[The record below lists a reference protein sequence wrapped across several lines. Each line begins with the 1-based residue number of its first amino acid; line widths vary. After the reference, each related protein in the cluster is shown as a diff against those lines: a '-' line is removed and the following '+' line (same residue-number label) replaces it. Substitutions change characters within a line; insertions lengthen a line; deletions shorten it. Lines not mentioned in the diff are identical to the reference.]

1 MRNGSETY
9 SDQRE
14 REEYIM
20 LNDRIKT
27 LNNSIIEYSTFV
39 EYMLSKTIKAY
50 NEKDTKTLKKVLID
64 DDMKANIFELDIDDL
79 CVTTIAQF
87 DPVAVD
93 LRTILMILKI
103 NSDLERMGDH
113 VVNIAESMI
122 VILEN
127 NYSFDMSDVM
137 EMVDITRNMLKECI
151 SAFINKDFELAYK
164 VIEEDSK
171 VDELRLKSIKNA
183 IQNMKGL
190 TDDKNLELELHV
202 LRVTSNLERIGDLTT
217 NICEDVVFIT
227 KGKIIK
233 HSSLK
238 INS

>member
-1 MRNGSETY
+1 
-9 SDQRE
+9 
-14 REEYIM
+14 M
-20 LNDRIKT
+20 LEDRIKT

-39 EYMLSKTIKAY
+39 EYMLGKTIKAY
-50 NEKDTKTLKKVLID
+50 NDKDIKTLKFVITE
-64 DDMKANIFELDIDDL
+64 DDMKANLFELDIDDL

-87 DPVAVD
+87 EPVAID

-113 VVNIAESMI
+113 VSNIAESMI

-127 NYSFDMSDVM
+127 KYSFDMSDVM
-137 EMVDITRNMLKECI
+137 EMVNITRNMLKDCI
-151 SAFINKDFELAYK
+151 TAFINKDFELAYK
-164 VIEEDSK
+164 VIEEDTK
-171 VDELRLKSIKNA
+171 VDDLRLKSIKNA

-190 TDDKNLELELHV
+190 SDDTNLELELYV
-202 LRVTSNLERIGDLTT
+202 LRITSNLERIADLIT

-233 HSSLK
+233 HSRTIK
-238 INS
+238 N